1 MENKFSLRVNK
12 FQELMKKKKIDVAMI
27 RDNYAF
33 RYFTG
38 ASWDPPA
45 LLIPADGEPV
55 IFAIEEEIPELKE
68 KTWIRNFLPYRDV
81 KVLINSVHKRVDNPV
96 IGFNLD
102 IDASALLYS
111 MFAMIHAKRK
121 VVDVHP
127 LIMEL
132 RMFKDEEEIA
142 SIKKAGEIAVKGM
155 EAAMKAVKPGVSELD
170 IAAEAEYAMRKAG
183 AEEIFVY
190 VNSGPPRVHAKP
202 RARKIKDYVLID
214 LMPSFNGYYYDFA
227 RTFILK
233 KHPERERALKA
244 MVELH
249 KRLPE
254 FLKLNKTFHKVEED
268 VFNIYKSHGLEGE
281 YLYGF
286 GHGVGLRF
294 EETPILTIV
303 PGDRMKPVKPNMV
316 ISAGHAPLSSIE
328 LGTIKIEDTW
338 WIKGDGEAER
348 LTDFPL
354 IPEI

>member
-1 MENKFSLRVNK
+1 MENEYSIRTKK
-12 FQELMKKKKIDVAMI
+12 FQELMGKKGIDVAMI
-27 RDNYAF
+27 RDRYAF

-38 ASWDPPA
+38 TPWDPPA
-45 LLIPADGEPV
+45 LLIPVEGEPI
-55 IFAIEEEIPELKE
+55 IFAIEEEIPELRQ
-68 KTWIRNFLPYRDV
+68 KTWIKNFLPYRDV
-81 KVLINSVHKRVDNPV
+81 KVLINSVHKKVDNPV

-102 IDASALLYS
+102 IDSSALLFS
-111 MFAMIHAKRK
+111 MFEKIHAKRK

-132 RMFKDEEEIA
+132 RMFKHPSEVEK
-142 SIKKAGEIAVKGM
+142 IKKAGEIAVKGM
-155 EAAMKAVKPGVSELD
+155 EAVMKIIKPGITELE

-183 AEEIFVY
+183 SEDIFVY
-190 VNSGPPRVHAKP
+190 VNSGNPRVHAKP
-202 RARKIKDYVLID
+202 RAKKVEEYVLVD
-214 LMPSFNGYYYDFA
+214 LMPSFEGYYFDFA

-233 KHPERERALKA
+233 KNERRKRALKA
-244 MVELH
+244 VAEVH

-254 FLKLNKTFHKVEED
+254 FLSLGKTFNKVEEE
-268 VFNIYKSHGLEGE
+268 VFKIYREFGFENE

-316 ISAGHAPLSSIE
+316 ISAGHAPLSSVEI
-328 LGTIKIEDTW
+328 GTIKIEDTW
-338 WIKGDGEAER
+338 WMKGDGQAER
-348 LTDFPL
+348 LSDFPL